1 MKKVFFGGCIIAVIL
16 CSCSS
21 KMTDENSEIQTTT
34 SFQTTIYNE
43 SDATTSSDLT
53 SPTAD
58 ATGFSKCTYNTYYDT
73 ISAETIYNTDII
85 IMPDTINGYNYSL
98 CGVKDDKI
106 VIQINNYDEGTYSEF
121 GLFATD
127 DSSYEKIV
135 SASEE
140 LFYVCSRKNEYVF
153 EKFSDDVCS
162 LMYYNS
168 ESSEFKTMMF
178 LTDGKSTTERAV
190 TFFNDNILFEI
201 HTPEDVSIY
210 EYDINSGNTHIYLN
224 NAMRPSVN
232 GDYLKYIHINPNT
245 NICDKIVDCHDNSEF
260 QIKNDNLCDLICTRD
275 SVFGITVTYDESYS
289 ESHNDPYT
297 NYFMEVIEVKD
308 DANYDAIISTHL
320 GDGELI
326 EGICHNSFCVGW
338 FDWTGRHSSPCVYDM
353 NEKKIVLFDCLE
365 DCSYSTYLGD
375 DINVIYDKTNFQTD
389 HKVCIFKQ
397 K

>member
-1 MKKVFFGGCIIAVIL
+1 MKKVFFGGCMIAAIL

-21 KMTDENSEIQTTT
+21 KMTNENSKIQTTT
-34 SFQTTIYNE
+34 SSQTTICNE
-43 SDATTSSDLT
+43 SEATTSSDLT

-73 ISAETIYNTDII
+73 ISAETIYNTDIVT
-85 IMPDTINGYNYSL
+85 MPDTINGYNYSL
-98 CGVKDDKI
+98 CDVKDNKI

-121 GLFATD
+121 GLFDTD
-127 DSSYEKIV
+127 DFSYEKIV

-162 LMYYNS
+162 LVYYNS
-168 ESSEFKTMMF
+168 ESSEFKTMIF
-178 LTDGKSTTERAV
+178 LTDELCTVERAV
-190 TFFNDNILFEI
+190 TFFNDHILFEV

-224 NAMRPSVN
+224 NAMRPYVN
-232 GDYLKYIHINPNT
+232 GDYLKYIHIDPNT
-245 NICDKIVDCHDNSEF
+245 NIYDKIVDCHDNSEV
-260 QIKNDNLCDLICTRD
+260 QIKNDNIYDLICTRD
-275 SVFGITVTYDESYS
+275 SAFGITVIYDESY
-289 ESHNDPYT
+289 HDPM
-297 NYFMEVIEVKD
+297 NYFMEVIELKD
-308 DANYDAIISTHL
+308 DGNYDTIISNQL
-320 GDGELI
+320 GSGELI
-326 EGICHNSFCVGW
+326 ESICHNSFCVGW
-338 FDWTGRHSSPCVYDM
+338 DDWTGDVSSPCVYDI

-365 DCSYSTYLGD
+365 DCYYSPLLGD
-375 DINVIYDKTNFQTD
+375 NINVMYYHSNFKTD